1 MDRFELFKNLMVMA
15 FADAK
20 LTKEEIV
27 FLSVRAERWGLT
39 DAQVNEAIKHA
50 ADPNAMLTIPESK
63 VERLEML
70 RLLIRTMAA
79 DGVLHEVEKRL
90 FAVAAAVMGVSA
102 DELNQLLDSM
112 LQ

>member
-1 MDRFELFKNLMVMA
+1 MDRLELFKNLMLMA

-20 LTKEEIV
+20 LTQEEIV
-27 FLSVRAERWGLT
+27 FLSVRAERWGLS

-50 ADPNAMLTIPESK
+50 ADPKAVLTIPESK

-79 DGVLHEVEKRL
+79 DGVLADVEKRL
-90 FAVAAAVMGVSA
+90 FAVAAAVMGITT
-102 DELNQLLDSM
+102 DELNQLLNSM
-112 LQ
+112 LE